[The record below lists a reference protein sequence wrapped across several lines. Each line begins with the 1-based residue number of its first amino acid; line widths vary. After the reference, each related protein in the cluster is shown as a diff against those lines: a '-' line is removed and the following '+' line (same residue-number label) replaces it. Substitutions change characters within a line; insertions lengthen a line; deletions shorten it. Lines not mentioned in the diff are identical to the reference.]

1 MKKESAVKSYSSQ
14 ELEKVIHYLDGPLRI
29 ALKENEAVISHAN
42 LQEGDCVLDI
52 GCGTG
57 FLSLEAAKRIGSS
70 GKVIGMDARQEMLDV
85 MQQKA
90 EKRGLGHI
98 VKPCLGDACSLD
110 FPDDFFDAVVMSYV
124 LHENSDRVELLLGEI
139 FRVLKPGK
147 KLVISDFI
155 KVADPERNNEIEAWH
170 KGTDPESDADEV
182 HLKFSLSD
190 YMDLFEKNNF
200 KDVKGEIW
208 IEFQG
213 IVEGRK

>member
-1 MKKESAVKSYSSQ
+1 MKKENTIKSYSSQ

-29 ALKENEAVISHAN
+29 ALKENEAVILHAD
-42 LQEGDCVLDI
+42 LKEGDCVLDI

-57 FLSLEAAKRIGSS
+57 FLSLIAAQKVNAS
-70 GKVIGMDARQEMLDV
+70 GKVIGMDSRQEMLDV
-85 MQQKA
+85 MQKKA
-90 EKRGLGHI
+90 EKRGLDHI
-98 VKPCLGDACSLD
+98 IKPCLGDACSLEFSD
-110 FPDDFFDAVVMSYV
+110 NFFDAVVMSYV
-124 LHENSDRVELLLGEI
+124 LHENSERTEVILSEI
-139 FRVLKPGK
+139 YRVLKPGK

-155 KVADPERNNEIEAWH
+155 KVADPERNKEIEAWH

-190 YMDLFEKNNF
+190 YISLFEKNNF
-200 KDVKGEIW
+200 KDVKGEVW